1 MEELTTLARADGPY
15 GEVVLRRRGSG
26 DEAVHELIVN
36 GTFAMDSAETSSER
50 ALARLPFPFAGKRVL
65 LGGLGLGYTAE
76 ELLTQGVASLD
87 VVELE
92 PALVDWAHRR
102 LTVVLG
108 RVADDAR
115 VRLRIADIAT
125 VLARRDSSGGWDAG
139 WDDGWDAIVLDVDNG
154 PDFLIHPHNARLYS
168 PDGLLLAFDRLR
180 PGGLLAIWCQGP
192 HPALLTALAAL
203 VRRPEQ
209 YQHRIRRGVREWS
222 HVIYTAQRDP
232 PPTTGP

>member
-1 MEELTTLARADGPY
+1 MEELTTIARAEGPN

-26 DEAVHELIVN
+26 DNVVDELIVN

-50 ALARLPFPFAGKRVL
+50 ALGRLPFPFVGTKVL
-65 LGGLGLGYTAE
+65 LGGLGLGYTAD

-92 PALVDWAHRR
+92 PALVDWARRR
-102 LTVVLG
+102 LTTVLG
-108 RVADDAR
+108 RVADDPR
-115 VRLRIADIAT
+115 VLLRVADVAT
-125 VLARRDSSGGWDAG
+125 VLAGRDGGWDA
-139 WDDGWDAIVLDVDNG
+139 ILLDVDNG

-168 PDGLLLAFDRLR
+168 PDGLRLAFDRLR

-192 HPALLTALAAL
+192 HPALVTALAAL

-209 YQHRIRRGVREWS
+209 YKHRIRRGKREWS
-222 HVIYTAQRDP
+222 YVIYTVRRDLP
-232 PPTTGP
+232 PLTGP